1 MKSTQLQTIEASGE
15 GKGKASKYRCA
26 TRKEG
31 MDGETINDGEG
42 QIHADYKGKIKFIRL
57 SIQQIFIEYL

>member
-31 MDGETINDGEG
+31 MDGKTIMMERAKYM
-42 QIHADYKGKIKFIRL
+42 QTIR
-57 SIQQIFIEYL
+57 EK